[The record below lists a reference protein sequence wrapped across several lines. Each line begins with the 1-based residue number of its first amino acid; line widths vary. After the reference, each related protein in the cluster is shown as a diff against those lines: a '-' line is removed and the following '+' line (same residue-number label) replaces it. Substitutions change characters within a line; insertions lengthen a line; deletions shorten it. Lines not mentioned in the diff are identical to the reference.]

1 MERMESPLSEL
12 VPLLLKNSK
21 KSKVAVGPIAVQLL
35 NCVQAI
41 HERKHLVVDIKPENF
56 MLAAAG
62 KSKNLESRI
71 RILDLALVAPWVSIS
86 SHRTNEGSTM
96 AGTPMYASL
105 NVHKGETASRRD
117 DLEALGYLVA
127 ELLMQIACG
136 KDSTDLLP
144 WSAGKS
150 DEEIG
155 DIKEGQVNDPKSRFY
170 SAMGGPSVVAVFRR
184 YMDEVFGYSYK
195 KTPDYESLKQILLE
209 LEVPKAAAA
218 KPAAKPAAK
227 AAKKTV
233 SKSTSVPAASTR
245 ASVPATSTR
254 AKRTTRSQSAV
265 TNADESPAK
274 AARAASPIE
283 IDSDDEDDLH
293 TAHGETVFYDAKEG
307 SAEPMDWE
315 MLPDENQ
322 EPVDSKPKKAFVGV
336 KICIEDGPHKGESVM
351 LVQGKSDTV
360 VIGRQPRPGP
370 GQLEL
375 ALTNDSEVDDSH
387 VKLEL
392 GVGRKNLISV
402 NVTDLKSS
410 SGSFIGGEKIRK
422 GKDYRV
428 FCGQSVRIGGST
440 FVIKKAEKPKT
451 TLTQDMLRVR
461 EAESAVTEIRKPRAA
476 RSSPAVEAP
485 SPEEAAEPAL
495 PRLKRRGVRLQVV
508 EGPHAG
514 ESFELESGEV
524 ESFVLG
530 SKPSSPS
537 KGDPLALRNDR
548 SIDASHVRLELVTSK
563 KLTVVTVTDLKSK
576 GGTVVNR
583 EPLGKGKST
592 RAFLKD
598 RIKIGNTVVEVTTL

>member
-1 MERMESPLSEL
+1 MERMESDLSEV
-12 VPLLLKNSK
+12 VPLLLKTSK
-21 KSKVAVGPIAVQLL
+21 KAKVAVGPIAVQLL
-35 NCVQAI
+35 NCVRAI
-41 HERKHLVVDIKPENF
+41 HKRKHLVVDIKPENF

-71 RILDLALVAPWVSIS
+71 RILDLALVVPWVSIS
-86 SHRTNEGSTM
+86 DHRTNEGSTM
-96 AGTPMYASL
+96 AGTPMYVSL

-117 DLEALGYLVA
+117 DLEALGYLIA

-136 KDSTDLLP
+136 KPSPDLLP

-155 DIKEGQVNDPKSRFY
+155 DIKEGQVNDLESRFY
-170 SAMGGPSVVAVFRR
+170 STMGGPSVAAVFRR

-195 KTPDYESLKQILLE
+195 KEPDYESLKQILLE
-209 LEVPKAAAA
+209 LEVPKATAAT
-218 KPAAKPAAK
+218 KPAARAKPTP
-227 AAKKTV
+227 AKKV
-233 SKSTSVPAASTR
+233 AAKSTSTPS
-245 ASVPATSTR
+245 TSTR

-265 TNADESPAK
+265 ADEDESPAK

-283 IDSDDEDDLH
+283 IDDSDDEDTLH
-293 TAHGETVFYDAKEG
+293 TAHGETVFYDTQEG
-307 SAEPMDWE
+307 GDVESMDWE
-315 MLPDENQ
+315 MISDENQ
-322 EPVDSKPKKAFVGV
+322 EPFDSKPKAFVGV
-336 KICIEDGPHKGESVM
+336 NICIQDGPHKGESVT

-370 GQLEL
+370 GQLGL

-392 GVGRKNLISV
+392 SVGRKNLVSV

-410 SGSFIGGEKIRK
+410 SGSFVGSEKIRK

-461 EAESAVTEIRKPRAA
+461 EAESAAIEMRKPRAT

-485 SPEEAAEPAL
+485 TPEEAAEPEP
-495 PRLKRRGVRLQVV
+495 PRLKRRGVRLQVI

-524 ESFVLG
+524 ETFVLG
-530 SKPSSPS
+530 SKPSSSS
-537 KGDPLALRNDR
+537 KGDPLVLRNDR

-563 KLTVVTVTDLKSK
+563 KLTVVAVTDLKSK
-576 GGTVVNR
+576 EGTVINR
-583 EPLGKGKST
+583 EVLGKGKST
-592 RAFLKD
+592 RAFMKD
-598 RIKIGNTVVEVTTL
+598 KIKIGNTVIEVQTL

>member
-1 MERMESPLSEL
+1 MERMESDLSEL
-12 VPLLLKNSK
+12 VPLLLKASK

-41 HERKHLVVDIKPENF
+41 HKRKHLVVDIKPENF

-71 RILDLALVAPWVSIS
+71 RILDLALVIPWVSIS
-86 SHRTNEGSTM
+86 AHRTNEGSTM
-96 AGTPMYASL
+96 AGTPMYVSL

-117 DLEALGYLVA
+117 DLEALGYLIV

-136 KDSTDLLP
+136 KPSTDLLP

-155 DIKEGQVNDPKSRFY
+155 DIKEGQVNDLESRFY
-170 SAMGGPSVVAVFRR
+170 STMGGPSVAAVVRR
-184 YMDEVFGYSYK
+184 YMNEVFSYSYK
-195 KTPDYESLKQILLE
+195 KEPDYESLKQILLE
-209 LEVPKAAAA
+209 LEVPKAAA
-218 KPAAKPAAK
+218 PKPAAK
-227 AAKKTV
+227 ARATPAKKV
-233 SKSTSVPAASTR
+233 ASKSTSTPS
-245 ASVPATSTR
+245 TSTR
-254 AKRTTRSQSAV
+254 AKRTTRSQSTVADE
-265 TNADESPAK
+265 DESPAK

-283 IDSDDEDDLH
+283 IDDSDDEDDLH
-293 TAHGETVFYDAKEG
+293 SAHDETVFYDTQEG
-307 SAEPMDWE
+307 GGVESMDWE
-315 MLPDENQ
+315 MISDENQ
-322 EPVDSKPKKAFVGV
+322 EPVDSKPRAFVGV
-336 KICIEDGPHKGESVM
+336 KICVEDGPHKGESVT

-360 VIGRQPRPGP
+360 VIGKHPRPGP
-370 GQLEL
+370 GQLGL

-392 GVGRKNLISV
+392 GVGRKNLVSV

-410 SGSFIGGEKIRK
+410 SGSFVGSEKIRK

-428 FCGQSVRIGGST
+428 FCGQSVRIGDST
-440 FVIKKAEKPKT
+440 FAIKKAEKPKT
-451 TLTQDMLRVR
+451 TMTQDMLRVR
-461 EAESAVTEIRKPRAA
+461 EAESTEIRKPRAT

-485 SPEEAAEPAL
+485 TPEEAAEPAL
-495 PRLKRRGVRLQVV
+495 PRLKRRGVRLQVI

-524 ESFVLG
+524 ETFVLG
-530 SKPSSPS
+530 SKPSSSS

-548 SIDASHVRLELVTSK
+548 SIDASHVRLELVTKK
-563 KLTVVTVTDLKSK
+563 KLTVVAVTDLKSN

-583 EPLGKGKST
+583 EVLGKGKST
-592 RAFLKD
+592 RAFMKD
-598 RIKIGNTVVEVTTL
+598 RIKIGNTIIEVQTL